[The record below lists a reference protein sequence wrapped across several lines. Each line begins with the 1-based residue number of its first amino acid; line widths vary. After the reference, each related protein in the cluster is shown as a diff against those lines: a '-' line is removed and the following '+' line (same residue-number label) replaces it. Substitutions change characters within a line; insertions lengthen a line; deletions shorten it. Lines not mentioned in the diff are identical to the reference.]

1 MEAATPL
8 RQPHVRTV
16 GDRLVVDGLVVEDET
31 AVRLVHE
38 REEAGQNA
46 AETVTDAIE
55 IGARVLDREQT
66 GANADF
72 VKAEFEKTARELD
85 REFTEKARQVAEH
98 FGTKVDEVFGPED
111 GVLAKS
117 FAELFSDGSSTAV
130 QHRVREMVAEVLAR
144 SREDLLKQFSAAD
157 GQNPLA
163 DFKKA
168 TLAVLKQADE
178 RQHQTQTALLERMGD
193 LDKRLQALRDEKE
206 KLEAVAAEAERGT
219 AKGRSFE
226 EIVAEA
232 LDGIASAQG
241 DCAEAVGDV
250 TGSTGKTGDVVVAVG
265 AADGPALARLVFEA
279 KDRKVSRPAALKELD
294 KAMEQRDADFAV
306 LVVPTEGEVP
316 ARMHELREYNGDKLI
331 VAFDPDGSAL
341 PLELAYRLAR
351 ARVLLSG
358 SDAEGVD
365 AGAVHSMVER
375 AVASLGETRKVKSTL
390 TGAAGEHR
398 AGEGDDRGARDAAAA
413 PAGRDRR
420 PGPAGRPGGRRAGG
434 PGPLATSVDHQSDPR
449 TQGRSFGGPKRD
461 PRTTERAG
469 ERR

>member
-8 RQPHVRTV
+8 RQPHVRTI
-16 GDRLVVDGLVVEDET
+16 GDRLVVDGLVVDDET
-31 AVRLVHE
+31 AVRLVAE
-38 REEAGQNA
+38 REEAGQDPA
-46 AETVTDAIE
+46 ATVADAIE

-72 VKAEFEKTARELD
+72 VRAEFEKTARELD
-85 REFTEKARQVAEH
+85 REFTDKARQVAEH

-111 GVLAKS
+111 GALAKAL
-117 FAELFSDGSSTAV
+117 AEVFSDSSSTAV

-168 TLAVLKQADE
+168 TLAVLRQADE
-178 RQHQTQTALLERMGD
+178 RQHQTQTALLERMGE
-193 LDKRLQALRDEKE
+193 LDKQLQGLRDEKE

-226 EIVAEA
+226 ELVVEA
-232 LDGIASAQG
+232 VDRIASAQG
-241 DCAEAVGDV
+241 DCTEAVGDFA
-250 TGSTGKTGDVVVAVG
+250 GAGGRTGDAIVDVG

-279 KDRKVSRPAALKELD
+279 KDRRLSRPAALKELD

-351 ARVLLSG
+351 ARVLLAG
-358 SDAEGVD
+358 PGAEGVD
-365 AGAVHSMVER
+365 AGAVHAGVER
-375 AVASLGETRKVKSTL
+375 AIASLGETRKVKSTL
-390 TGAAGEHR
+390 SGAVTNIEKARELIEALEAQLRRQLGEI
-398 AGEGDDRGARDAAAA
+398 DALVL
-413 PAGRDRR
+413 PAVPEDAEQEELG
-420 PGPAGRPGGRRAGG
+420 
-434 PGPLATSVDHQSDPR
+434 V
-449 TQGRSFGGPKRD
+449 
-461 PRTTERAG
+461 
-469 ERR
+469 

>member
-8 RQPHVRTV
+8 RPPHVRTI

-38 REEAGQNA
+38 REESGGDPAKA
-46 AETVTDAIE
+46 VADAIE

-72 VKAEFEKTARELD
+72 VRAEFEKTARELD
-85 REFTEKARQVAEH
+85 REFTDKARQVAEH
-98 FGTKVDEVFGPED
+98 FGSKVDEVFGPED

-117 FAELFSDGSSTAV
+117 LAELFSDGSSTAV
-130 QHRVREMVAEVLAR
+130 QNRVKEIVARVMAE

-163 DFKKA
+163 DFKSA
-168 TLAVLKQADE
+168 TLARLKQAEE
-178 RQHQTQTALLERMGD
+178 RQHTTQLAVLERMGQ
-193 LDKRLQALRDEKE
+193 LEKQLQGLRDEKE
-206 KLEAVAAEAERGT
+206 KLEAVAVEAERGS

-226 EIVAEA
+226 ELVAEK
-232 LDGIASAQG
+232 LDRIASAQG
-241 DCAEAVGDV
+241 DCAEAVGDFA
-250 TGSTGKTGDVVVAVG
+250 GASGRTGDVVVDVG

-279 KDRKVSRPAALKELD
+279 KDRKLSRPAALKELD
-294 KAMEQRDADFAV
+294 KAMEERDAHFAV

-331 VAFDPDGSAL
+331 VAFEPDGSAL

-351 ARVLLSG
+351 ARVLLAG
-358 SDAEGVD
+358 PGADGVD

-375 AVASLGETRKVKSTL
+375 ALASLEETRRVKSTL
-390 TGAAGEHR
+390 TGAVTNIER
-398 AGEGDDRGARDAAAA
+398 ARDLVEALETQLRRQLGDIDALVM
-413 PAGRDRR
+413 PAVPDEPEQEDLG
-420 PGPAGRPGGRRAGG
+420 
-434 PGPLATSVDHQSDPR
+434 V
-449 TQGRSFGGPKRD
+449 
-461 PRTTERAG
+461 
-469 ERR
+469 